1 MFNNFLLQLIEIGST
16 SCYFTTSKTK
26 ETRKPEELKYQLNII
41 LKLLE
46 IFHSKKKKK
55 KKKKLS
61 TDYKYWQK

>member
-55 KKKKLS
+55 KK
-61 TDYKYWQK
+61 